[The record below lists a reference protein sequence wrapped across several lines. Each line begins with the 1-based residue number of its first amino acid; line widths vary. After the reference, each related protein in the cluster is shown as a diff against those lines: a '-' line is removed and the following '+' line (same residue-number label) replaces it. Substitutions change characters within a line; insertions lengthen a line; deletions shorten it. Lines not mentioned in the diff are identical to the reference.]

1 MKKLLAIFF
10 MLLICSIATFA
21 HDALGKWNKRELNVY
36 IENNRNSYLMKK
48 AFGDW
53 ESATNKAFRFEFI
66 EDPSDADIVVHFV
79 DKIPA
84 EYAEK
89 TVGLTYPNVDEN
101 GIFISAR
108 IEIAKYP
115 EEGAIK
121 LSNLDLTKIMRHEI
135 GHALGLNH
143 TNIPYSIMNPTID
156 KGLNI
161 TKDDIRIFKE
171 IYQSK

>member
-1 MKKLLAIFF
+1 MKKVLIVFL
-10 MLLICSIATFA
+10 MLSLCSGVAFA
-21 HDALGKWNKRELNVY
+21 HDAIGKWDKRELNVY
-36 IENNRNSYLMKK
+36 IENNRNAYLMKK

-53 ESATNKAFRFEFI
+53 ETVTNKGIKFEFS
-66 EDPSDADIVVHFV
+66 ENPSDADIIVNFV
-79 DKIPA
+79 DKCSDVA
-84 EYAEK
+84 ENA
-89 TVGLTYPNVDEN
+89 VGLTYPYVNGN
-101 GIFISAR
+101 GIFIKAK

-115 EEGAIK
+115 EEGKIK

-161 TKDDIRIFKE
+161 TKDDIKIFKS
-171 IYQSK
+171 IYPSK